1 MVNNRQEYDVV
12 GAVANDGDGM
22 LPSFTDG
29 STVVSWRLV
38 VRMPKNHIDDSLDS
52 TEDVLAK
59 RLIDTLGCV
68 ANEIIIRC
76 GETLRG
82 IPSILGYIGDCMV
95 TDADVLMTQITEA
108 LSNQDHGDITIDEVT
123 PAAAADVIAYLR
135 RDGRYAGRQVN
146 GRLHVGGIEEQ
157 CRSDTKKHD
166 GGTKNGMTAKDG
178 TRRKGSRTNS
188 VVAIALETTG
198 LDAKTC
204 EIIRLA
210 AYGNNGNT
218 VYDRTFGVGHPEL
231 WSVASQEASG
241 ISPGDIAGL
250 PTFRDCLAS
259 DAELVAMLDDADII
273 IAHNVL
279 FVVEFLSTAGVHLDG
294 KRFGDTCTCFSRY
307 AMQRKLYRA
316 TRKLSTAAH
325 AFKIPVPRHGHTNE
339 KAYATYAVWLVLV
352 DRHASELM
360 DMEQLRAM
368 WVRKHAKKAKRGK
381 RQTEGV

>member
-1 MVNNRQEYDVV
+1 MDDNRQERDEMDTVT
-12 GAVANDGDGM
+12 NDGESM

-29 STVVSWRLV
+29 SAVVSWRLV
-38 VRMPKNHIDDSLDS
+38 VRMPENHIDGSLDS
-52 TEDVLAK
+52 TEDVIAK
-59 RLIDTLGCV
+59 RLIDTFGCV
-68 ANEIIIRC
+68 ADEIVIRC

-82 IPSILGYIGDCMV
+82 VPSILGYIGGCMV
-95 TDADVLMTQITEA
+95 TDADALMTQITGA
-108 LSNQDHGDITIDEVT
+108 LPNQDHGDITIDEVT
-123 PAAAADVIAYLR
+123 PTVAADVIAYLR
-135 RDGRYAGRQVN
+135 RDGRYAGRKAN
-146 GRLHVGGIEEQ
+146 GRLYAG

-166 GGTKNGMTAKDG
+166 GSTKNGMAAKDG
-178 TRRKGSRTNS
+178 TRRKGSRTKS

-198 LDAKTC
+198 LDTKTC

-218 VYDRTFGVGHPEL
+218 VYDRTFGIGHPEL

-241 ISPGDIAGL
+241 ISSEDIAGL

-259 DAELVAMLDDADII
+259 DAELAAMLDDADII

-279 FVVEFLSTAGVHLDG
+279 FVVEFLSAAGVHLDG
-294 KRFGDTCTCFSRY
+294 KRFGDTCTCFGRY
-307 AMQRKLYRA
+307 AMQHKLYRA

-360 DMEQLRAM
+360 DIGQLRAM
-368 WVRKHAKKAKRGK
+368 WARKHAKKAKRGK